1 MEWVGQ
7 LITGTSSIIVAVIT
21 VWVKS
26 RIDASREDK
35 KKHEDERVKTEDL
48 GEMIYINDFLDEIRT
63 SYNFDRVSICQFHN
77 GGKFFNGKSMKK
89 FSMTYETTAP
99 GIEKI
104 KRNYQN
110 ILVSE
115 FPRLFSALLQTDFI
129 KIYDDTLEFPQLK
142 REMQNNG
149 ITLAIKIAIRGLKG
163 DLVGF
168 ITCHMIGDLVNHIEN
183 YHAEDFT
190 DKANKISGYLLK

>member
-63 SYNFDRVSICQFHN
+63 TYNFDRVSICQFHN

-190 DKANKISGYLLK
+190 VKANKISGYLLK